1 MTTNPNT
8 FTGTDSERI
17 QAAVNAAAAH
27 DGHVTI
33 PARVPDAAS
42 PRDYWLLDR
51 AILLPGNTTLVLDR
65 CRLKL
70 SDQSR
75 DNFIRSANCGI
86 GISQIEPLRGI
97 HIRGIGQAILEGAD
111 RPRATGD
118 AAKTLSTTEDVFP
131 MSYGTDAGRP
141 GGKQTSDWRSIGILL
156 AGVTD
161 FSLENI
167 TLKDAHSWA
176 ISLEHCAFGTVRKLA
191 FSADGGRVIDG
202 AFRRFLNQDGL
213 DLRQGCHDIAI
224 EDISGR
230 CGDDL
235 VALTAIRIPGMHAG
249 GLESHMVSGMESR
262 GPLDDVFNITIRD
275 VRGYAGGHQ
284 LVRFLNTSG
293 IRMHDITLDGAED
306 TAPEGCMDRAVV
318 AIGDSHPAWGG
329 VTPLGDTAGF
339 TLRNIRGHARHLV
352 EIRGSLCDST
362 LENLANRNPLT
373 GPVTYT
379 SGRENV
385 RNVTVTGALTLQ
397 EQNDGRA
404 ITEPAS

>member
-1 MTTNPNT
+1 M
-8 FTGTDSERI
+8 
-17 QAAVNAAAAH
+17 
-27 DGHVTI
+27 
-33 PARVPDAAS
+33 
-42 PRDYWLLDR
+42 
-51 AILLPGNTTLVLDR
+51 LDR

-75 DNFIRSANCGI
+75 DNFIRSTNCGI

-97 HIRGIGQAILEGAD
+97 HIRGIGQAVLEGAD

-118 AAKTLSTTEDVFP
+118 AAKTLSTAADVFP
-131 MSYGTDAGRP
+131 MSYGTDAGRA
-141 GGKQTSDWRSIGILL
+141 GEKQTSDWRSIGILL

-167 TLKDAHSWA
+167 TLRDAHSWA
-176 ISLEHCAFGTVRKLA
+176 ISLEHCTFGSVRNLT

-202 AFRRFLNQDGL
+202 SFRRFLNQDGL

-235 VALTAIRIPGMHAG
+235 IALTAIRIPGMRAG

-262 GPLDDVFNITIRD
+262 GAQDDVFNITIRD

-339 TLRNIRGHARHLV
+339 TLRNIRGRARNLI
-352 EIRGSLCDST
+352 EIRGSLCDSVF
-362 LENLANRNPLT
+362 ENLVNRNPLT

-379 SGRENV
+379 SGRDNV